1 MWVPVNYLSLKGA
14 YGGENINTHRHSHT
28 YVCVFT
34 CVDLCILIYVCVCP
48 LRRCFTKKC
57 PVSHDRVSEQKIG
70 ITMNKLSFEEGML
83 SLL

>member
-1 MWVPVNYLSLKGA
+1 M
-14 YGGENINTHRHSHT
+14 
-28 YVCVFT
+28 
-34 CVDLCILIYVCVCP
+34 CVCP

-83 SLL
+83 SPLQGTRWSPWLERNDFSSDEKEKIYW